1 MVKTDGSGDVQW
13 DRTVGGADFDYMY
26 SVREVKKNLYVAGGY
41 SNSKATGDK
50 KLSSKGGYDYWLVQ
64 VNYNEPATIANSFMA
79 SLQNHDLKSGNKDFI
94 VYPNPAKNMLYV
106 QTNGTGT
113 LTLTSQSGKILYT
126 KIINGKG
133 EINISN
139 LSAGLYFL
147 KNNAMGTVQKVVV
160 SR

>member
-1 MVKTDGSGDVQW
+1 
-13 DRTVGGADFDYMY
+13 
-26 SVREVKKNLYVAGGY
+26 
-41 SNSKATGDK
+41 
-50 KLSSKGGYDYWLVQ
+50 
-64 VNYNEPATIANSFMA
+64 
-79 SLQNHDLKSGNKDFI
+79 
-94 VYPNPAKNMLYV
+94 MLYV